1 MLVRKKLEYRQL
13 AEADLSARERDGV
26 YGRQSAA
33 EGRRGRFAELVAP
46 ARRDR
51 LGFERVARWVV
62 ATCRVGREDEVSDSL
77 TAAGIECWCPR
88 ERLRARPRR
97 GLQAVDIFRPI
108 FRGYVF
114 VRIVPDSKAYA
125 GLLIA
130 ARLRGLMG
138 RDGVPYLMPEP
149 LMQALML
156 AAVESERKQKDVGD
170 LPPLPDLVGKRVV
183 IRSGPFTDFAVT
195 VRKLLAKRRQVVVDV
210 MMFGGMTEMIVDVDS
225 VRLSD

>member
-1 MLVRKKLEYRQL
+1 M
-13 AEADLSARERDGV
+13 AETDLSARERDGA

-33 EGRRGRFAELVAP
+33 EWRRGRFEELIAP

-51 LGFERVARWVV
+51 PGFEKVARWVV

-97 GLQAVDIFRPI
+97 GLPAVDIFRPI
-108 FRGYVF
+108 FRGYLF
-114 VRIVPDSKAYA
+114 VRVVPDGRAYA
-125 GLLIA
+125 GLLVA

-138 RDGVPYLMPEP
+138 QGGVPYLMPQP
-149 LMQALML
+149 LMEVLML
-156 AAVESERKQKDVGD
+156 SAVESERKQKDVNE

-183 IRSGPFTDFAVT
+183 IRSGPFAEFTVT
-195 VRKLLAKRRQVVVDV
+195 VRKLLAKRRQVVIDV
-210 MMFGGMTEMIVDVDS
+210 PLFGGMSEVNVDVDS
-225 VRLSD
+225 IRLSD